1 MISNWNIHLVFQTG
15 MSRPNNSY
23 FCLMKFLKAVLFIV
37 AVFIAVNAHAQSSQ
51 ELKRR
56 RDKLSE
62 ELEQLNKDYQE
73 TSSNKR
79 ATLKQLS
86 LLKAQI
92 NLREE
97 KINIIN
103 SEVRN
108 LDNQISESNNTVH
121 SLQSQLDQLKKE
133 YAAMVL
139 FAYRNQSAYNKLMFI
154 FASKDFN
161 QAYKRLKYLQQFGT
175 YRERQAGYIQGTQKE
190 LHVKINE
197 LDRTKQEKSTL
208 LVDQQKEKETLGK
221 EKNSQVK
228 VVKDLSQ
235 HEGQLKQQ
243 QRDVQNK
250 IAKTNREIGAAIRRE
265 IEEAQRKA
273 EAEAKEAARI
283 AAAKAKAENRPAPVV
298 AKPVVRTSSSYLN
311 ATPEAAK
318 LSNDFLGNK
327 GRLPW
332 PVANGI
338 ITQGFGVYTS
348 EGIRSENT
356 GVDIRTN
363 AGGTVRAVFDG
374 EVIRV
379 VDVSGTYLVMIKHGE
394 YFTVY
399 GNLRSVSVARG
410 QKVNTK
416 QAIGVVATDP
426 STGET
431 EVNFDVYKVK
441 EPMNPKLWLA
451 PN

>member
-1 MISNWNIHLVFQTG
+1 
-15 MSRPNNSY
+15 
-23 FCLMKFLKAVLFIV
+23 MKFLKAVLFIV

>member
-1 MISNWNIHLVFQTG
+1 
-15 MSRPNNSY
+15 
-23 FCLMKFLKAVLFIV
+23 MKFLKAVFLIIAVLV
-37 AVFIAVNAHAQSSQ
+37 AVDAHAQSSA

-56 RDKLSE
+56 KEKLSE

-73 TSSNKR
+73 TSNNKK

-92 NLREE
+92 NIREE
-97 KINIIN
+97 KINVIN

-133 YAAMVL
+133 YAAMIL
-139 FAYRNQSAYNKLMFI
+139 FAYRNQSAYNKLMFV

-197 LDRTKQEKSTL
+197 LDKTKQEKNNL
-208 LVDQQKEKETLGK
+208 LVDQQKEKKTLGS
-221 EKNSQVK
+221 EKDDQVK

-243 QRDVQNK
+243 QKDVQNK

-273 EAEAKEAARI
+273 EAEAKEAARL
-283 AAAKAKAENRPAPVV
+283 AALKAKAENKPAPLVV
-298 AKPVVRTSSSYLN
+298 KAVPKTSSGYLN
-311 ATPEAAK
+311 ATPEAAR

-332 PVANGI
+332 PVANGV
-338 ITQGFGVYTS
+338 ITQGFGQYTS

-363 AGGTVRAVFDG
+363 AGSNVRAVFEG

-410 QKVNTK
+410 QKVSTK
-416 QAIGVVATDP
+416 QSLGVVATDP

-431 EVNFDVYKVK
+431 EVNFDIYKVK
-441 EPMNPKLWLA
+441 DAQNPKLWLA

>member
-1 MISNWNIHLVFQTG
+1 
-15 MSRPNNSY
+15 
-23 FCLMKFLKAVLFIV
+23 MKFLKAVFFII
-37 AVFIAVNAHAQSSQ
+37 AVFIAVDVHAQSSQ

-73 TSSNKR
+73 TSQNKR

-139 FAYRNQSAYNKLMFI
+139 FAYRNQSAYNKLMFL
-154 FASKDFN
+154 FASRDFN

-190 LHVKINE
+190 LHIKINE
-197 LDRTKQEKSTL
+197 LDKNKQEKSNL
-208 LVDQQKEKETLGK
+208 LADQQKEKETLGK
-221 EKNSQVK
+221 EKNNQVK
-228 VVKDLSQ
+228 VVSDLSQ

-243 QRDVQNK
+243 QREVQAK
-250 IAKTNREIGAAIRRE
+250 IAKTNREIASTIRRE
-265 IEEAQRKA
+265 IEEARRKA
-273 EAEAKEAARI
+273 EAEAREAARI
-283 AAAKAKAENRPAPVV
+283 AAAKAKAENRPAPV
-298 AKPVVRTSSSYLN
+298 APSKPVTRSESSVLN

-318 LSNDFLGNK
+318 LSNDFLGNR

-332 PVANGI
+332 PVANGV
-338 ITQGFGVYTS
+338 ITQGFGMYTTP
-348 EGIRSENT
+348 EGIKSEST
-356 GVDIRTN
+356 GIDIRTN
-363 AGGTVRAVFDG
+363 PGSSVRAVFDG
-374 EVIRV
+374 TVVRV
-379 VDVSGTYLVMIKHGE
+379 VDVSGTYLVMIVHGE

-399 GNLRSVSVARG
+399 ANLRSVSVARG
-410 QKVNTK
+410 QKVSTK
-416 QAIGVVATDP
+416 QALGTVATDS

-431 EVNFDVYKVK
+431 EVHFEVYKVK
-441 EPMNPKLWLA
+441 DPTNPKTWLA

>member
-1 MISNWNIHLVFQTG
+1 
-15 MSRPNNSY
+15 
-23 FCLMKFLKAVLFIV
+23 MKFLKAVFFIIT
-37 AVFIAVNAHAQSSQ
+37 VFIAVDVHAQSSA

-73 TSSNKR
+73 TASNKK

-121 SLQSQLDQLKKE
+121 SLQNQLDQLKKE

-190 LHVKINE
+190 LHVKITE
-197 LDRTKQEKSTL
+197 LDKNKQEKNNL
-208 LVDQQKEKETLGK
+208 LADQEKEKETLGK
-221 EKNSQVK
+221 EKNNQVK
-228 VVKDLSQ
+228 VVSDLSQ
-235 HEGQLKQQ
+235 HQGQLKQQ
-243 QRDVQNK
+243 QRDVQAK

-265 IEEAQRKA
+265 IEEARRKA
-273 EAEAKEAARI
+273 EEEAREAARI
-283 AAAKAKAENRPAPVV
+283 AAAKAKAENKAPAPVA
-298 AKPVVRTSSSYLN
+298 AKPVVRSTSSILN

-318 LSNDFLGNK
+318 LSNDFLGNR

-332 PVANGI
+332 PVANGG
-338 ITQGFGVYTS
+338 ITQGFGVYTTP
-348 EGIRSENT
+348 EGIKSEST

-363 AGGTVRAVFDG
+363 QGSSVRAVFDG
-374 EVIRV
+374 EVIKV
-379 VDVSGTYLVMIKHGE
+379 VDVSGTYLVMIRHGE

-399 GNLRSVSVARG
+399 ANLRSVSVARG
-410 QKVNTK
+410 QKVATK
-416 QAIGVVATDP
+416 QVLGTVATDP

-431 EVNFDVYKVK
+431 EAHFEIYKGVSAV
-441 EPMNPKLWLA
+441 NPKIWLA

>member
-1 MISNWNIHLVFQTG
+1 
-15 MSRPNNSY
+15 
-23 FCLMKFLKAVLFIV
+23 
-37 AVFIAVNAHAQSSQ
+37 
-51 ELKRR
+51 
-56 RDKLSE
+56 
-62 ELEQLNKDYQE
+62 
-73 TSSNKR
+73 
-79 ATLKQLS
+79 
-86 LLKAQI
+86 
-92 NLREE
+92 
-97 KINIIN
+97 
-103 SEVRN
+103 
-108 LDNQISESNNTVH
+108 
-121 SLQSQLDQLKKE
+121 
-133 YAAMVL
+133 
-139 FAYRNQSAYNKLMFI
+139 
-154 FASKDFN
+154 
-161 QAYKRLKYLQQFGT
+161 
-175 YRERQAGYIQGTQKE
+175 
-190 LHVKINE
+190 
-197 LDRTKQEKSTL
+197 
-208 LVDQQKEKETLGK
+208 
-221 EKNSQVK
+221 VK

>member
-1 MISNWNIHLVFQTG
+1 
-15 MSRPNNSY
+15 
-23 FCLMKFLKAVLFIV
+23 MKFLKAVFFIIAVLV
-37 AVFIAVNAHAQSSQ
+37 AVDAHAQSSA

-92 NLREE
+92 SLREE
-97 KINIIN
+97 KINVIN

-108 LDNQISESNNTVH
+108 LDNQISENNNTVH

-139 FAYRNQSAYNKLMFI
+139 FAYRNQSAYNKLMFV

-190 LHVKINE
+190 LHIKINE
-197 LDRTKQEKSTL
+197 LDKTKQEKNNL
-208 LVDQQKEKETLGK
+208 LVDQEKEKKTLGAQ
-221 EKNSQVK
+221 KNDQVK

-243 QRDVQNK
+243 QKEIQNK
-250 IAKTNREIGAAIRRE
+250 IAKTNREIASAIRRE

-283 AAAKAKAENRPAPVV
+283 AAAKAKAENRPAPVAPKPV
-298 AKPVVRTSSSYLN
+298 AKTSSGYLN

-338 ITQGFGVYTS
+338 ITQGFGINTT
-348 EGIRSENT
+348 EGIRTENT

-363 AGGTVRAVFDG
+363 AGSAVRAVFDG

-379 VDVSGTYLVMIKHGE
+379 VDISGTYLVMIKHGE

-399 GNLRSVSVARG
+399 GNLRSVTVARG
-410 QKVNTK
+410 QKVSTK
-416 QAIGVVATDP
+416 QSLGVVATDP

-431 EVNFDVYKVK
+431 EVNFDIYKAK
-441 EPMNPKLWLA
+441 EAQNPKFWLA